1 MKEGNAASPGAEPRR
16 LVDQLVT
23 GLATAC
29 ECGIEVGN
37 AIAHVMDAGP
47 ATLQEAGNRAV
58 GGPGCQEFNARV
70 TEREAQ
76 DISSVG
82 LLHRMRLQ
90 AKHVAVERG
99 GRIEVGHGNPDVG
112 NTRRSTHGVSLR
124 MVVEPGTSR
133 GSIHFRNRP
142 GTASIRLENN
152 RMSATNTQIQHVTDD
167 TFSADV
173 EQASG
178 LVLVDFWAT
187 WCGPCQAIAPILE
200 QLAGEHAGKLRVAK
214 VDVDA
219 NQSVTQRFNVR
230 SIPSILFFR
239 DGRHVDTVVGA
250 VPKATLQ
257 ERISKHLG

>member
-1 MKEGNAASPGAEPRR
+1 MKEGNATAPGAESRR
-16 LVDQLVT
+16 LVDQFVARLAAASERLVK
-23 GLATAC
+23 
-29 ECGIEVGN
+29 VGH
-37 AIAHVMDAGP
+37 AVADMMDAGP
-47 ATLQEAGNRAV
+47 APLQEARNGAI
-58 GGPGCQEFNARV
+58 GGAWRQEFNGGVAQ
-70 TEREAQ
+70 REAE
-76 DISSVG
+76 DLGPVG
-82 LLHRMRLQ
+82 LLRRMRFE
-90 AKHVAVERG
+90 AEDVTVERG
-99 GRIEVGHGNPDVG
+99 GGIEVGDGNPDVC

-124 MVVEPGTSR
+124 KVVEPGTSR

-142 GTASIRLENN
+142 GTASIGLENN
-152 RMSATNTQIQHVTDD
+152 RMSATNTQIQHITDD
-167 TFSADV
+167 TFASGV

-187 WCGPCQAIAPILE
+187 WCGPCLAIAPILE

-239 DGRHVDTVVGA
+239 DGRHVDTVVVA

-257 ERISKHLG
+257 ERITKHLG